1 VSLRTRLIAALVA
14 VAAVTVVCSSAVA
27 VVVLDRRGE
36 RLDREKRE
44 ALESVSRAVHRRMRI
59 PLSQEDDETLP
70 GVLRPGEAIKRS
82 GSGAVLAIAIGGI
95 GGAALA
101 VGVGVLLVRRLRRP
115 LEDLHE
121 GTSALARGQFGH
133 RVEAS
138 GPPELREVA
147 ESFNAM
153 AAAIERDDGERR
165 AWLDDLSHEL
175 RTPVGVIQAYA
186 EALTDGVVVTEHDR
200 EAAERALAANAAQ
213 IGALLTEFR
222 AERDGSEAEPGVTS
236 VKELL
241 EGTAMR
247 LGPAAAVS
255 GVRLDVQSVN
265 GLRVCGNTIALSR
278 VLDNLIDNAIRAAGS
293 GGRVSVS
300 AEHDG
305 DEVRLLVDDDGPG
318 IAPQD
323 RIRAFDRLW
332 RGDSARTRDG
342 GQGLGLAIARRLV
355 ESADGTIAITDAPL
369 GGARL
374 EVRLRTA

>member
-1 VSLRTRLIAALVA
+1 
-14 VAAVTVVCSSAVA
+14 
-27 VVVLDRRGE
+27 
-36 RLDREKRE
+36 
-44 ALESVSRAVHRRMRI
+44 
-59 PLSQEDDETLP
+59 
-70 GVLRPGEAIKRS
+70 
-82 GSGAVLAIAIGGI
+82 VLAIAIGGV

-115 LEDLHE
+115 LDDLNE
-121 GTSALARGQFGH
+121 AATALSRGQFDH
-133 RVEAS
+133 RVDAS

-153 AAAIERDDGERR
+153 AAAIERDEGERR

-186 EALTDGVVVTEHDR
+186 EALADGVVVTDADR
-200 EAAERALAANAAQ
+200 AAAERALAANAAQ

-222 AERDGSEAEPGVTS
+222 AERDGSAVEQGVTPIA
-236 VKELL
+236 ELL
-241 EGTAMR
+241 EGAAMR
-247 LGPAAAVS
+247 LQPAAAVS
-255 GVRLDVQSVN
+255 GVQLDVNGVN
-265 GLRVCGNTIALSR
+265 GLAVQGSQVALSR
-278 VLDNLIDNAIRAAGS
+278 VLDNLIDNAMRATGS

-300 AEHDG
+300 AERKG
-305 DEVRLLVDDDGPG
+305 DEIRLLVDDDGPG

-332 RGDSARTRDG
+332 RGDEARTRDG

-355 ESADGTIAITDAPL
+355 EAADGTIAIADSPL

-374 EVRLRTA
+374 EVRLRRA